1 MIKKFKIILKN
12 FLRKKFNNIYNILYI
27 LINNIILRKKDIIT
41 FSGWGLQTTT
51 SLPWDDIV
59 KNKIS
64 LDFKS
69 HKRTLDKK
77 IKNKEFYLAQISNY
91 YENLTFEDVLSH
103 YETLTYRNYVVHYS
117 SVIAFNNTKSRNI
130 VECGSAEGLSIYFV
144 IKNFIKDKNFK
155 CYLYDS
161 WERMREKEL
170 VNEEDLKRKDNY
182 TYLNIEIIKK
192 NLIEFENHI
201 IYNKGFIPEIFDKS
215 DNPSSLAWLHVDLN
229 SAYPTKESLKKF
241 YPILEKNGVIL
252 FDDYGHSNFSK
263 TRLEIEKFFEDKD
276 CDFLQ
281 FMTGQAMV
289 IKKS

>member
-1 MIKKFKIILKN
+1 MMKKLKIVLKN
-12 FLRKKFNNIYNILYI
+12 FLKKNFKNIYNILYI
-27 LINNIILRKKDIIT
+27 FINNIILRKDDNIT

-51 SLPWDDIV
+51 ALPWDNEV

-64 LDFKS
+64 LEFKS
-69 HKRTLDKK
+69 HKSTLDKK

-91 YENLTFEDVLSH
+91 YENLTFEDVINH

-117 SVIAFNNTKSRNI
+117 SVTAFNNTKSRNV

-161 WERMREKEL
+161 WDKMREKEL

-182 TYLNIEIIKK
+182 SYLNVEIIKK
-192 NLIEFENHI
+192 NLKEFESFI
-201 IYNKGFIPEIFDKS
+201 IYNKGYIPEVFDKS
-215 DNPSSLAWLHVDLN
+215 VNPNSLAWLHLDLN
-229 SAYPTKESLKKF
+229 SSYPTKESLKKF

-252 FDDYGHSNFSK
+252 FDDYGHTNFSK
-263 TRLEIEKFFEDKD
+263 TRIEIEKFFKDED
-276 CDFLQ
+276 CEFLQ

-289 IKKS
+289 IKKH